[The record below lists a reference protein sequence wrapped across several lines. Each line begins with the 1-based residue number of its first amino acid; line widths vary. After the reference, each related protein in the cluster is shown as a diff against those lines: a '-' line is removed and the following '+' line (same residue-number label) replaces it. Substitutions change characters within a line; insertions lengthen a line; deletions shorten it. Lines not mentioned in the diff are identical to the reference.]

1 MNCKM
6 GSKVSK
12 IEARRVREE
21 GFGLF
26 QPMTKHPSKEV
37 ADFAVGTSGLN
48 GAIVIERR
56 AAILVRRR
64 LELLI
69 AYAEGL
75 SAKHNAEN
83 NHAIEGGRRIFD
95 ALDWAIEI
103 EEHESRE
110 CLSEEEWERAPQALT
125 TSDFNGAIGAGRI
138 FPPAKIELVL
148 SSHADW
154 DATSAT
160 LTGLDENGLPVSE
173 TLTIPNGGN
182 ATVTSSNHYSALR
195 VDGASIEITEPSTA
209 QSDGAMSDERA

>member
-21 GFGLF
+21 GLGLF

-110 CLSEEEWERAPQALT
+110 CLSEEEWER
-125 TSDFNGAIGAGRI
+125 
-138 FPPAKIELVL
+138 
-148 SSHADW
+148 
-154 DATSAT
+154 
-160 LTGLDENGLPVSE
+160 
-173 TLTIPNGGN
+173 
-182 ATVTSSNHYSALR
+182 
-195 VDGASIEITEPSTA
+195 
-209 QSDGAMSDERA
+209 ER